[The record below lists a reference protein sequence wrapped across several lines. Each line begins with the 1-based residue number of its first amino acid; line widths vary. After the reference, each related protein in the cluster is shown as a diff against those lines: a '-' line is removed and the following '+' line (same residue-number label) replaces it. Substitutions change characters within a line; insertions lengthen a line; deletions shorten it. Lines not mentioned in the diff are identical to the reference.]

1 MKDKRVIYQ
10 EPRERDMIEK
20 QFEWMIQ
27 MNNGELTENDI
38 ALSLGISCREVRFI
52 AERYNNF
59 KFLDYDNKC
68 RYSSVKGKYTIVRAN
83 TSLGNQ
89 ELARGRSNFI
99 ADCKRHWN
107 REKMLG
113 SKYFANMT
121 IREIVGSYDKEVE

>member
-20 QFEWMIQ
+20 QFEWLIN
-27 MNNGELTENDI
+27 MNNGMLTEQDL
-38 ALSLGISCREVRFI
+38 AESLQISQREVRFI

-68 RYSSVKGKYTIVRAN
+68 RYSKINGTYQMVVAN
-83 TSLGNQ
+83 TPLGNQ

-121 IREIVGSYDKEVE
+121 IREIVGSDEEVE

>member
-1 MKDKRVIYQ
+1 MNDKRVIYQ

-20 QFEWMIQ
+20 QFEWLIQ
-27 MNNGELTENDI
+27 MNDGELTDKDMAE
-38 ALSLGISCREVRFI
+38 SLGINQREVRYI

-59 KFLDYDNKC
+59 KFLDCDNKC
-68 RYSSVKGKYTIVRAN
+68 RYSKIGGYYTMVISN
-83 TSLGNQ
+83 TTLGNQ
-89 ELARGRSNFI
+89 ELSRGRSNFV

-121 IREIVGSYDKEVE
+121 IREIIGSDLEVE